1 MPCAHGVVP
10 ISAGNTVGDRRPTA
24 GFPGKP
30 TVADTCS
37 RLHVVSQSRV
47 AQFAAAPDAANRAR
61 RFVREAL
68 GDWDK
73 SGEHGLDAI
82 LDDAMLLTSE
92 LVTNAVV
99 HAGTSASVQCA
110 LHTDADG
117 TPTGVRVEVAD
128 RHPSK
133 PLPSPA
139 GPETLAPPG
148 DPGTP
153 EHGYGLF
160 LTAYLAYAWGV
171 QYARTAKQVWFELRL
186 PGCEAGAPAAPPP
199 VPVAGVADALP
210 QWDPHSIEELD
221 EHLRNVAEHVR
232 NLFEVDSAAI
242 LLAQDDAPGTLRLR
256 ASAGL
261 PAGSLPAISQAP
273 SAASRIDLSALP
285 AVYPD
290 LAGPGDHKS
299 ALLGALTELGLH
311 SLVTAPLTVGGRVT
325 GLIAVADT
333 EPERFGE
340 PDALRLAAEAERIA
354 LTVET
359 ARLAEAGQ
367 SRRAALSF
375 LAEAG
380 ELLAG
385 SLDPERT
392 LALAA
397 QLLVPALAR
406 WCAIYRLDDA
416 GRSRPALVW
425 HADEELHDPLA
436 AAVRAS
442 GAPAPGTD
450 AEHWP
455 SVLEDERLR
464 PGELLVLPLE
474 ARGRPLGTVALAAS
488 PGAGFAREAADLAW
502 DLARRIAVTYDAAL
516 SYAELRRTANLLQ
529 SSLLPPEIP
538 RVDGADIAVFYHPA
552 GQDGATADR
561 AYDTLVG
568 GDFYDVFA
576 IRPGCWGLAVGD
588 VCGTGPQAAAVTGL
602 ARNALRLLAREGLR
616 PVTVLQRLNQAILDE
631 GERGRF
637 LTLVYAEAEPRPD
650 GSISLALICA
660 GHPPP
665 LILRADGLVETSAGS
680 QPLLGVIEGD
690 PGFHVDSV
698 ELRPGDAM
706 LCFTDGASERRHG
719 EKMLGDEGLAH
730 LLADC
735 RALTAAGI
743 TARIRRGVEQF
754 GGGPLGDDMALLA
767 LRAVPRD

>member
-1 MPCAHGVVP
+1 MPFAP
-10 ISAGNTVGDRRPTA
+10 GDVRIRREIRI
-24 GFPGKP
+24 
-30 TVADTCS
+30 VLCS
-37 RLHVVSQSRV
+37 RLHVVSLSRV

-61 RFVREAL
+61 RFVRETL
-68 GDWDK
+68 TDWGK
-73 SGEHGLDAI
+73 SGGFGLDLV
-82 LDDAMLLTSE
+82 LDDALLLTSE
-92 LVTNAVV
+92 LVTNAIV
-99 HAGTSASVQCA
+99 HAGTSASVQCE
-110 LHTDADG
+110 LRPGPDG
-117 TPTGVRVEVAD
+117 EPAGIRVEVAD

-133 PLPSPA
+133 PLPPPQD
-139 GPETLAPPG
+139 GETPPERG
-148 DPGTP
+148 DQGAA
-153 EHGYGLF
+153 EHGYGLY
-160 LTAYLAYAWGV
+160 LTSYLADAWGV

-186 PGCEAGAPAAPPP
+186 PGRELGVATVPP
-199 VPVAGVADALP
+199 VPIGGAADGLP

-221 EHLRNVAEHVR
+221 EHLHSVAEHIR
-232 NLFEVDSAAI
+232 NLFEMDSAVI
-242 LLAQDDAPGTLRLR
+242 LLAQEDAPGTLRLR
-256 ASAGL
+256 ATAGL
-261 PAGSLPAISQAP
+261 PAGALPSVTQAP

-290 LAGPGDHKS
+290 LADPGDHSS
-299 ALLGALTELGLH
+299 ALLGALAGLGLR
-311 SLVTAPLTVGGRVT
+311 SLATAPLTVGGRTT
-325 GLIAVADT
+325 GLIAVADH
-333 EPERFGE
+333 EQGRFGE

-406 WCAIYRLDDA
+406 WCVIYRLDET
-416 GRSRPALVW
+416 GRARPALVW
-425 HADEELHDPLA
+425 HADEELHDPLQ

-442 GAPAPGTD
+442 GIPQPGTD
-450 AEHWP
+450 GVLWP
-455 SVLEDERLR
+455 STDSAALR
-464 PGELLVLPLE
+464 PGELLVLPFE
-474 ARGRPLGTVALAAS
+474 ARGRPLGTIALATAPGVALA
-488 PGAGFAREAADLAW
+488 REVADLAW

-516 SYAELRRTANLLQ
+516 SYSELRRTANLLQ
-529 SSLLPPEIP
+529 ASLLPPDIP
-538 RVDGADIAVFYHPA
+538 RVQNADIAVFYHPA
-552 GQDGATADR
+552 GHDGATADR
-561 AYDTLVG
+561 GYDTLVG
-568 GDFYDVFA
+568 GDFYDVFE

-602 ARNALRLLAREGLR
+602 ARHALRLLAREGLR
-616 PVTVLQRLNQAILDE
+616 PVTVLNRLNQAILDE

-637 LTLVYAEAEPRPD
+637 LTLVYAEAEPQPD

-665 LILRADGLVETSAGS
+665 LILRADGSVEPSAGS
-680 QPLLGVIEGD
+680 QPLLGVIEGE
-690 PGFHVDSV
+690 PGFHVDTV
-698 ELRPGDAM
+698 ELGPGDAL
-706 LCFTDGASERRHG
+706 LCYTDGASERRRG
-719 EKMLGDEGLAH
+719 ERMLGDEGLAR

-754 GGGPLGDDMALLA
+754 GDGPLGDDMALLA
-767 LRAVPRD
+767 LKAAPRT

>member
-1 MPCAHGVVP
+1 MPFAPGDVRIRREIP
-10 ISAGNTVGDRRPTA
+10 IGL
-24 GFPGKP
+24 
-30 TVADTCS
+30 CS
-37 RLHVVSQSRV
+37 RLHVVSLSRV

-61 RFVREAL
+61 RFVRETL
-68 GDWDK
+68 TDWGK
-73 SGEHGLDAI
+73 SGEFGLEVV
-82 LDDAMLLTSE
+82 LDDALLLTSE

-99 HAGTSASVQCA
+99 HAGTSASVQCE
-110 LHTDADG
+110 LRPGADG
-117 TPTGVRVEVAD
+117 VPAGIRVEVAD

-133 PLPSPA
+133 PLP
-139 GPETLAPPG
+139 PPG
-148 DPGTP
+148 EEETRREAEDQGAS
-153 EHGYGLF
+153 EHGYGLY
-160 LTAYLAYAWGV
+160 LTSYLADAWGV
-171 QYARTAKQVWFELRL
+171 QYARSAKQVWFELLL
-186 PGCEAGAPAAPPP
+186 PGRTGTAAPPP
-199 VPVAGVADALP
+199 PVPLGGAADSLP

-221 EHLRNVAEHVR
+221 EHLRNVAEHIR
-232 NLFEVDSAAI
+232 NLFEMDSAAI

-256 ASAGL
+256 ATAGL
-261 PAGSLPAISQAP
+261 PAGSLPPVTQAP

-290 LAGPGDHKS
+290 LTGPGDHSS
-299 ALLGALTELGLH
+299 ALLGALSGLGLR
-311 SLVTAPLTVGGRVT
+311 SLATAPLTVGGRTT
-325 GLIAVADT
+325 GLIAVADH
-333 EPERFGE
+333 EPGRFGE

-416 GRSRPALVW
+416 GRQRPALVW
-425 HADEELHDPLA
+425 HADEELHDPLRD
-436 AAVRAS
+436 AVKAS
-442 GAPAPGTD
+442 EVPSPGTD
-450 AEHWP
+450 GAVWP
-455 SVLEDERLR
+455 ATEDPAVR

-474 ARGRPLGTVALAAS
+474 ARGRPLGTVALATA
-488 PGAGFAREAADLAW
+488 PGLGFAREASDLAW

-529 SSLLPPEIP
+529 ASLLPPDIP
-538 RVDGADIAVFYHPA
+538 RVQSADIAVFYHPA
-552 GQDGATADR
+552 GQDGATADH

-568 GDFYDVFA
+568 GDFYDVFE

-602 ARNALRLLAREGLR
+602 ARHALRLLAREGLR
-616 PVTVLQRLNQAILDE
+616 PAPVLQRLNQAILDE

-650 GSISLALICA
+650 GSISLAMICA

-665 LILRADGLVETSAGS
+665 LILRAEGLVEASAGS

-690 PGFHVDSV
+690 PGFHVDTV
-698 ELRPGDAM
+698 ELRPGDAL
-706 LCFTDGASERRHG
+706 LCYTDGASERRRG
-719 EKMLGDEGLAH
+719 EHMLGDEGLAH

-754 GGGPLGDDMALLA
+754 GDGPLGDDMALLA
-767 LRAVPRD
+767 LKAAPRD

>member
-1 MPCAHGVVP
+1 M
-10 ISAGNTVGDRRPTA
+10 S
-24 GFPGKP
+24 
-30 TVADTCS
+30 
-37 RLHVVSQSRV
+37 LSRV
-47 AQFAAAPDAANRAR
+47 AQFAAAPDAANHAR
-61 RFVREAL
+61 RFVRETL
-68 GDWDK
+68 DDWDK
-73 SGEHGLDAI
+73 SGEFGLEAV

-99 HAGTSASVQCA
+99 HAGTSACVQCE
-110 LHTDADG
+110 LHTGSDG
-117 TPTGVRVEVAD
+117 TPTGIRVEVAD

-139 GPETLAPPG
+139 ATETPG
-148 DPGTP
+148 EPDPGGAR
-153 EHGYGLF
+153 EHGYGLY

-171 QYARTAKQVWFELRL
+171 QYARSAKQVWFELRL
-186 PGCEAGAPAAPPP
+186 PGNEPTAPAAPPP
-199 VPVAGVADALP
+199 VPAAAESLP

-221 EHLRNVAEHVR
+221 EHLRNVAEHIR

-242 LLAQDDAPGTLRLR
+242 LLAQEDAPGTLRLR
-256 ASAGL
+256 ATAGL
-261 PAGSLPAISQAP
+261 PTGALPAVSQAP

-290 LAGPGDHKS
+290 LADPGDHAS
-299 ALLGALTELGLH
+299 ALLGALGELGLR
-311 SLVTAPLTVGGRVT
+311 SLVTAPLTVGGRST
-325 GLIAVADT
+325 GLIAVADHG
-333 EPERFGE
+333 PDRFGD

-406 WCAIYRLDDA
+406 WCAIYRLDDT
-416 GRSRPALVW
+416 GRARPALVW
-425 HADEELHDPLA
+425 HADEELHDPLE

-442 GAPAPGTD
+442 ASPEPGADAEQWPSTD
-450 AEHWP
+450 AA
-455 SVLEDERLR
+455 RLR

-474 ARGRPLGTVALAAS
+474 ARGRPLGIIALATA
-488 PGAGFAREAADLAW
+488 PEIGFAREATDLAW
-502 DLARRIAVTYDAAL
+502 DLTRRIAVTYDAAL

-538 RVDGADIAVFYHPA
+538 RVEGADIAVFYHPA

-568 GDFYDVFA
+568 GDFYDVFE

-602 ARNALRLLAREGLR
+602 ARHALRLLAREGLR
-616 PVTVLQRLNQAILDE
+616 PATVLHRLNQAILDE

-665 LILRADGLVETSAGS
+665 LILRGDGLVEPSAGS

-690 PGFHVDSV
+690 PGFHVDTV
-698 ELRPGDAM
+698 ELRPGDAL
-706 LCFTDGASERRHG
+706 LCFTDGASERRRG
-719 EKMLGDEGLAH
+719 EDMLGDEGLAL

-743 TARIRRGVEQF
+743 TARIQRGVEQF
-754 GGGPLGDDMALLA
+754 GEGPLGDDIALLA

>member
-1 MPCAHGVVP
+1 MPFAQGDVRIRREIP
-10 ISAGNTVGDRRPTA
+10 IGL
-24 GFPGKP
+24 
-30 TVADTCS
+30 CS
-37 RLHVVSQSRV
+37 RLHVVSLSRV
-47 AQFAAAPDAANRAR
+47 AQFEAAPDAANRAR
-61 RFVREAL
+61 RFVRETL
-68 GDWDK
+68 TEWGK
-73 SGEHGLDAI
+73 SGEFGLELV
-82 LDDAMLLTSE
+82 LDDALLLTSE

-99 HAGTSASVQCA
+99 HAGTSASVQCE
-110 LHTDADG
+110 LRPGADG
-117 TPTGVRVEVAD
+117 VPAGIRVEVTD

-133 PLPSPA
+133 PLPPPA
-139 GPETLAPPG
+139 EGETRAEPEELGAS
-148 DPGTP
+148 
-153 EHGYGLF
+153 EHGYGLY
-160 LTAYLAYAWGV
+160 LTSYLADAWGV
-171 QYARTAKQVWFELRL
+171 QYARSAKQVWFELLL
-186 PGCEAGAPAAPPP
+186 PGREQGTATAPPP
-199 VPVAGVADALP
+199 TPPSGAADGLP

-221 EHLRNVAEHVR
+221 EHLRNVAEHIR
-232 NLFEVDSAAI
+232 NLFEMDSAVI
-242 LLAQDDAPGTLRLR
+242 LLAQEDAPGTLRLR
-256 ASAGL
+256 ATAGL
-261 PAGSLPAISQAP
+261 PPGALPAVTQAP

-290 LAGPGDHKS
+290 LAGPGDHSS
-299 ALLGALTELGLH
+299 ALLGALAGLGLR
-311 SLVTAPLTVGGRVT
+311 SLATAPLAVGGRST
-325 GLIAVADT
+325 GLIAVADH
-333 EPERFGE
+333 EEGRFGE

-397 QLLVPALAR
+397 QLLVPSLAR

-416 GRSRPALVW
+416 GREAPALVW
-425 HADEELHDPLA
+425 HADEELHDPLR
-436 AAVRAS
+436 AAVNDS

-450 AEHWP
+450 GALWP
-455 SVLEDERLR
+455 STETSELR

-474 ARGRPLGTVALAAS
+474 ARGRPLGTVALATA
-488 PGAGFAREAADLAW
+488 PGAGFARDAADLAW

-529 SSLLPPEIP
+529 ASLLPPEIP
-538 RVDGADIAVFYHPA
+538 RVQSADIAVFYHPA
-552 GQDGATADR
+552 GQDGASADR

-568 GDFYDVFA
+568 GDFYDVFE

-602 ARNALRLLAREGLR
+602 ARHALRLLAREGLR
-616 PVTVLQRLNQAILDE
+616 PVPVLQRLNQAILDE

-637 LTLVYAEAEPRPD
+637 LTLVYAEAEPQPD
-650 GSISLALICA
+650 GSISLAMICA

-665 LILRADGLVETSAGS
+665 LILRADGLVEASAGS

-690 PGFHVDSV
+690 PGFHVDTV
-698 ELRPGDAM
+698 VLGPGDAL
-706 LCFTDGASERRHG
+706 LCYTDGASERRTG
-719 EKMLGDEGLAH
+719 GVMLGDDGLAR

-754 GGGPLGDDMALLA
+754 GDGPLGDDMALLA
-767 LRAVPRD
+767 LKAAPRT

>member
-1 MPCAHGVVP
+1 M
-10 ISAGNTVGDRRPTA
+10 S
-24 GFPGKP
+24 
-30 TVADTCS
+30 
-37 RLHVVSQSRV
+37 LSRV
-47 AQFAAAPDAANRAR
+47 AQFPAAPDAANRAR
-61 RFVREAL
+61 RFVRETL
-68 GDWDK
+68 TEWGK
-73 SGEHGLDAI
+73 CGEFGLDAV
-82 LDDAMLLTSE
+82 LDDALLLTSE

-99 HAGTSASVQCA
+99 HAGTAASVQCE
-110 LHTDADG
+110 LRPGSDG
-117 TPTGVRVEVAD
+117 SPAGIRVEVAD

-133 PLPSPA
+133 PLP
-139 GPETLAPPG
+139 PPG
-148 DPGTP
+148 AAETRVGADPQGAP
-153 EHGYGLF
+153 EHGYGLC
-160 LTAYLAYAWGV
+160 LTSYLADAWGV
-171 QYARTAKQVWFELRL
+171 QYARNAKQVWFELHL
-186 PGCEAGAPAAPPP
+186 PGRESAAVTPPP
-199 VPVAGVADALP
+199 VPLGAADSLP

-221 EHLRNVAEHVR
+221 EHLRNVAEHIR
-232 NLFEVDSAAI
+232 NLFEMDSAAI
-242 LLAQDDAPGTLRLR
+242 LLAQEDAPGTLRLR
-256 ASAGL
+256 AVAGL
-261 PAGSLPAISQAP
+261 AAGALPTVTQAP

-290 LAGPGDHKS
+290 LAGPGDHSS
-299 ALLGALTELGLH
+299 ALLGALAELGLR
-311 SLVTAPLTVGGRVT
+311 SLATAPLIVGGRTT
-325 GLIAVADT
+325 GLIAVADHAQG
-333 EPERFGE
+333 RFGE

-367 SRRAALSF
+367 NRRAALSF

-406 WCAIYRLDDA
+406 WCSIYRLDDT
-416 GRSRPALVW
+416 GRERPALVW
-425 HADEELHDPLA
+425 HADEELHDPLQ

-442 GAPAPGTD
+442 EIPAPGTD
-450 AEHWP
+450 GAVWP
-455 SVLEDERLR
+455 DTDTAALR

-474 ARGRPLGTVALAAS
+474 ARGRPLGTIALATA
-488 PGAGFAREAADLAW
+488 PGVGFAREAADLAW

-529 SSLLPPEIP
+529 ASLLPPEIP
-538 RVDGADIAVFYHPA
+538 KVQGADIAVFYHPA
-552 GQDGATADR
+552 GHDGATADR

-568 GDFYDVFA
+568 GDFYDVFE

-602 ARNALRLLAREGLR
+602 ARHALRLLAREGLR
-616 PVTVLQRLNQAILDE
+616 PATVLQRLNQAILDE

-637 LTLVYAEAEPRPD
+637 LTLVYAEAEPQPD
-650 GSISLALICA
+650 GSISLAMICA

-665 LILRADGLVETSAGS
+665 LILRGEGLVEASAGS
-680 QPLLGVIEGD
+680 QPLLGVIPGD
-690 PGFHVDSV
+690 PGFHVDTV
-698 ELRPGDAM
+698 ALRPGDAM
-706 LCFTDGASERRHG
+706 LCFTDGASERRRDG
-719 EKMLGDEGLAH
+719 VMLGDEGLAH

-754 GGGPLGDDMALLA
+754 GDGPLGDDMALLA
-767 LRAVPRD
+767 LRAAPRD